1 MSLFS
6 ATETKDWVWF
16 EDVLAYDNARL
27 PQALIQTG
35 LTTHTPPY
43 VEVGLRSLRWLM
55 SLQTTSSGYFRPV
68 GTKSFGRLRQ
78 KPEAFDQQP
87 VEASAT
93 ISACLAAWRADDG
106 AEWPTEAMRAF
117 GWFLGENDLQTAL
130 IDPDTGSCSDGLHPD
145 RPNENKGAESVLS
158 YLLGLV
164 EIRQF
169 KRADC
174 DGPNETCIQIDR
186 QRRQSR
192 DPTSNR
198 SQGASLSQSQFL
210 NRQSLYLR
218 PDPARVVVR
227 PFKPATEP
235 RDLNPTDKI
244 RANHIVDRV
253 LRLDAEAAAQ
263 QLSDVLENFEGRHR
277 NLLDIFETRAAEM
290 EDAFEPHAE
299 LNKTQRRLIGA
310 YFLHE
315 YSFEASAL
323 FNPSIVRHPDQT
335 GAPENGCRFILSLRA
350 VGEGHIS
357 SLTFRSGTIAADGSV
372 AVDPT
377 ARLASV
383 PKVRSRT
390 SRPNGDDVEVVFRPD
405 EELSE
410 RVIFP
415 ITDAQSNGIEDARF
429 VEFNDDARKTFYAT
443 YTAYSGRA
451 IRSELLETTDFRSF
465 RMTPLGGSAAR
476 NKGMALFPRKIDG
489 RYAMIGRQ
497 DNENLYL
504 IYSDDLYTWDGGQ
517 SILQP
522 EYPWEFVQIGNCGS
536 PIELDDCWLLLT
548 HGVGPV
554 RKYSIGAV
562 LLDKKDPSKVL
573 ARSREPLVRPEPT
586 EREGY
591 VPNVVYTCGAM
602 RHARSDHLA
611 LRDI

>member
-1 MSLFS
+1 M
-6 ATETKDWVWF
+6 
-16 EDVLAYDNARL
+16 
-27 PQALIQTG
+27 
-35 LTTHTPPY
+35 
-43 VEVGLRSLRWLM
+43 
-55 SLQTTSSGYFRPV
+55 
-68 GTKSFGRLRQ
+68 
-78 KPEAFDQQP
+78 
-87 VEASAT
+87 
-93 ISACLAAWRADDG
+93 
-106 AEWPTEAMRAF
+106 
-117 GWFLGENDLQTAL
+117 
-130 IDPDTGSCSDGLHPD
+130 
-145 RPNENKGAESVLS
+145 
-158 YLLGLV
+158 
-164 EIRQF
+164 
-169 KRADC
+169 
-174 DGPNETCIQIDR
+174 
-186 QRRQSR
+186 
-192 DPTSNR
+192 
-198 SQGASLSQSQFL
+198 SQSQFL
-210 NRQSLYLR
+210 NRQILYLR

-290 EDAFEPHAE
+290 EEAFEPHAE

-323 FNPSIVRHPDQT
+323 FNPSIVRHPDQS

-390 SRPNGDDVEVVFRPD
+390 SRPNGDDVEVIFRPD

-429 VEFNDDARKTFYAT
+429 VEFNDDGRKTFYAT

-451 IRSELLETTDFRSF
+451 IRSELLETTDFQIVPDDPARRIGGAQQGHGSVPAKN
-465 RMTPLGGSAAR
+465 RWPLC
-476 NKGMALFPRKIDG
+476 
-489 RYAMIGRQ
+489 
-497 DNENLYL
+497 
-504 IYSDDLYTWDGGQ
+504 DDRPAGQ
-517 SILQP
+517 
-522 EYPWEFVQIGNCGS
+522 
-536 PIELDDCWLLLT
+536 
-548 HGVGPV
+548 
-554 RKYSIGAV
+554 
-562 LLDKKDPSKVL
+562 
-573 ARSREPLVRPEPT
+573 REPLSDLFRRSLHMGWRSIHPSARVSLGVRSDRQLWLTHRAGRLLAVADTRGWSGQEIFDRGGSPGQ
-586 EREGY
+586 EGSLK
-591 VPNVVYTCGAM
+591 GSRAL
-602 RHARSDHLA
+602 ARAAGSSRAHRTRRLRAQRRLYLRRNASRRPDHLA
-611 LRDI
+611 LCGIRHLLQFRDDKDCGADAGVAS

>member
-1 MSLFS
+1 M
-6 ATETKDWVWF
+6 
-16 EDVLAYDNARL
+16 
-27 PQALIQTG
+27 
-35 LTTHTPPY
+35 
-43 VEVGLRSLRWLM
+43 
-55 SLQTTSSGYFRPV
+55 
-68 GTKSFGRLRQ
+68 
-78 KPEAFDQQP
+78 
-87 VEASAT
+87 
-93 ISACLAAWRADDG
+93 
-106 AEWPTEAMRAF
+106 
-117 GWFLGENDLQTAL
+117 
-130 IDPDTGSCSDGLHPD
+130 
-145 RPNENKGAESVLS
+145 
-158 YLLGLV
+158 
-164 EIRQF
+164 
-169 KRADC
+169 
-174 DGPNETCIQIDR
+174 
-186 QRRQSR
+186 
-192 DPTSNR
+192 
-198 SQGASLSQSQFL
+198 SQSKFV

-235 RDLNPTDKI
+235 RDLNPTDKV

-253 LRLDAEAAAQ
+253 LRLDAEASAQ
-263 QLSDVLENFEGRHR
+263 QLREVLENFAGRHR
-277 NLLDIFETRAAEM
+277 NLLEIFESRAAEM
-290 EDAFEPHAE
+290 EDAFDPHAP
-299 LNKTQRRLIGA
+299 LNKTQRGLIGA
-310 YFLHE
+310 YFLNE

-335 GAPENGCRFILSLRA
+335 GAPDHGCRFILSLRA
-350 VGEGHIS
+350 VGEGHVS

-372 AVDPT
+372 SVDPT

-383 PKVRSRT
+383 PIIRSRT
-390 SRPNGDDVEVVFRPD
+390 SIAHGDNVEVIFRPD

-429 VEFNDDARKTFYAT
+429 VEFNDDGQKTFYAT

-451 IRSELLETTDFRSF
+451 IRSELLATTDFQSF
-465 RMTPLGGSAAR
+465 RMTPLGGAASR

-489 RYAMIGRQ
+489 HYAMIARQ

-504 IYSDDLYTWDGGQ
+504 IYSDDLYSWEGGR

-536 PIELDDCWLLLT
+536 PIELDDCWLLLI

-573 ARSREPLVRPEPT
+573 ARSREPLVYPEPT

-602 RHARSDHLA
+602 RHRDLIVLPYAVSDTFSNFATIKIAA
-611 LRDI
+611 LMQAVAG